1 MSNDTLC
8 SLSNV
13 LWCIHLPYD
22 AFIHIYEYI
31 HYPNSP
37 GTLAVA
43 IVSEL
48 TNELLNQI
56 FFERKYWLTVI
67 QYM

>member
-1 MSNDTLC
+1 M
-8 SLSNV
+8 
-13 LWCIHLPYD
+13 HRPYD

-56 FFERKYWLTVI
+56 FFERKYWITVI